1 MKKVC
6 HMSNEDRQFVL
17 KLLHITK
24 DDFER
29 AFQDLAKSDSIKGK
43 RRFAAYW
50 CELAELAFTEAEENE
65 NNNEKTDMYSVL
77 SIYNEKLAG
86 MIPERVRVSS
96 VATKNAEKCLKY
108 YGITGVERVL
118 DQVKHEYISD
128 PDSISL
134 NFSTIFQFGHFSSLL
149 NRYFERRYKEGGE
162 V

>member
-43 RRFAAYW
+43 RKFAAYW
-50 CELAELAFTEAEENE
+50 CELAELAFTEAENE
-65 NNNEKTDMYSVL
+65 DNNEQTDIREVL
-77 SIYNEKLAG
+77 AKYNETFDCV
-86 MIPERVRVSS
+86 IPERVRVSS
-96 VATKNAEKCLKY
+96 VSIQNVKKCLKC
-108 YGITGVERVL
+108 YGISGVEKVF
-118 DQVKHEYISD
+118 DQVRHEYLSEPKLSSVD
-128 PDSISL
+128 
-134 NFSTIFQFGHFSSLL
+134 FSTIFQFGHFSSLL
-149 NRYFERRYKEGGE
+149 NRYFERRFKKGGE